1 MVAHDQ
7 HALVAD
13 RCGQRL
19 LLLHVV
25 RDAVVVI
32 VRQLA
37 VEVRRLAAKRAADS
51 AMWQANGQKRE
62 FEGASTHLLV
72 EVDEA
77 LFEARDRLGSGGV
90 DVDHG
95 ADLGA
100 GRVQRIV
107 YDVRRNV
114 VRLLEDVLRL
124 YHVPQRVARRDQDA
138 PVRGARRDV
147 VLRNGSQGECPQG

>member
-37 VEVRRLAAKRAADS
+37 VEVRRLAAKNAQQTQRC
-51 AMWQANGQKRE
+51 GKRTVERE

-124 YHVPQRVARRDQDA
+124 YHVPQRIARRD
-138 PVRGARRDV
+138 
-147 VLRNGSQGECPQG
+147 

>member
-37 VEVRRLAAKRAADS
+37 VEVRRLAAK
-51 AMWQANGQKRE
+51 
-62 FEGASTHLLV
+62 
-72 EVDEA
+72 
-77 LFEARDRLGSGGV
+77 DRLSDAASERSREG
-90 DVDHG
+90 
-95 ADLGA
+95 
-100 GRVQRIV
+100 I
-107 YDVRRNV
+107 RRGI
-114 VRLLEDVLRL
+114 
-124 YHVPQRVARRDQDA
+124 YP
-138 PVRGARRDV
+138 PPG
-147 VLRNGSQGECPQG
+147 